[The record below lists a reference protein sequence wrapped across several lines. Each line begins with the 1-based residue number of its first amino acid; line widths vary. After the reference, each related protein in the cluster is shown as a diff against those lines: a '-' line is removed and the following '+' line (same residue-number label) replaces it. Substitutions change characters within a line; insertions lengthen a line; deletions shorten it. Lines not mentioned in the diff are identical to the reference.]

1 MKTMNDTIDLRRT
14 ELEKLQVDEDKSE
27 SNDGDHPGDEAAAAN
42 DAVLN
47 VIPAASNEGVQTTLE
62 ERIGWW
68 RTRCE

>member
-1 MKTMNDTIDLRRT
+1 MNDTIDLRRT
-14 ELEKLQVDEDKSE
+14 ELEKLQVNEDESE
-27 SNDGDHPGDEAAAAN
+27 SNDGDHPDDEAAAAN
-42 DAVLN
+42 AAVLN